1 MDTQSGEDTV
11 DIDLGGVSSSGEAIG
26 DLGDDIVTVLT
37 GLELNVACFSEKVA
51 NFSNFVMHLETLGF
65 ELEGLDLEKEDNDV
79 DNMDCVGKFLEF
91 DLLCGVLGSEVVDK
105 KQSASFERTLS
116 SYKRRGNGM

>member
-1 MDTQSGEDTV
+1 MDTQSAEDTV
-11 DIDLGGVSSSGEAIG
+11 DIDLGGVSSIGEAIG
-26 DLGDDIVTVLT
+26 DLGDDMATVLT
-37 GLELNVACFSEKVA
+37 GLELNGLVLKVA
-51 NFSNFVMHLETLGF
+51 
-65 ELEGLDLEKEDNDV
+65 
-79 DNMDCVGKFLEF
+79 NMDCVGKFLEF

>member
-51 NFSNFVMHLETLGF
+51 N
-65 ELEGLDLEKEDNDV
+65 
-79 DNMDCVGKFLEF
+79 MDCVGKFLEF